1 MREGE
6 TRTEG
11 AGTAGKGRQIGV
23 ESGTDVGG
31 EERTTEVA
39 EYRAGD
45 VGTSVGTRRGR
56 HLKLIR
62 QLRL

>member
-39 EYRAGD
+39 EYRAGGCRD
-45 VGTSVGTRRGR
+45 ECWHQKRETFKVN
-56 HLKLIR
+56 
-62 QLRL
+62 